1 MDLTEDQKKEIELES
16 KIRGLLR
23 EDNGVDV
30 SFVYRDGFV
39 DLITYNPK
47 HGTYFLLDTVETTK
61 KIKHEILHEILE
73 FLKHKI
79 KPKFCFTY
87 EIKWFFDGKFNISYF
102 TGCSLEEVAKKFY
115 YKNNPHDY
123 IIHQAILKPES

>member
-1 MDLTEDQKKEIELES
+1 MDLTNDQKKEIELES
-16 KIRGLLR
+16 KIRSLIR
-23 EDNGVDV
+23 EDNGADISCVFKDTC
-30 SFVYRDGFV
+30 V
-39 DLITYNPK
+39 DLITYNPR
-47 HGTYFLLDTVETTK
+47 HDTYFLLDTVETTK
-61 KIKHEILHEILE
+61 KVKHEILSEILE

-79 KPKFCFTY
+79 SPKFLFTY

-123 IIHQAILKPES
+123 IIHHAILKPES